1 MSWCSS
7 AEPQRQHG
15 TCSLP
20 ALVGRGKASVQPQR
34 IYAWLGQVHQ
44 PWAAHKVATPRL
56 IPPKKCTFSSA
67 IPSLHPIRTLPS
79 RPAQATWASCVWRG
93 QERRRAHPGRARWKA
108 DAIFAL
114 RTFLTM
120 SFGKNLSFVTKKV
133 VKILLCMRSSVQP

>member
-1 MSWCSS
+1 MG
-7 AEPQRQHG
+7 HVL
-15 TCSLP
+15 SLP
-20 ALVGRGKASVQPQR
+20 
-34 IYAWLGQVHQ
+34 WLGGERHQ
-44 PWAAHKVATPRL
+44 CNPKEFMHGWGRSISPEQHTRWQPPGL
-56 IPPKKCTFSSA
+56 SPPKKCTFGSA

-114 RTFLTM
+114 MTFLTM